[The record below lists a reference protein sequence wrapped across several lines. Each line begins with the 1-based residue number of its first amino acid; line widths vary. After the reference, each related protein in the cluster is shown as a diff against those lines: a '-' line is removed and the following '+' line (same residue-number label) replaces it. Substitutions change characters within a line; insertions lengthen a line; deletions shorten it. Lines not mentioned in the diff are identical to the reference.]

1 MFPDLVIMRRP
12 RRAGLGVLSPRRAPN
27 LGKIRR
33 RACLRLIPFPG
44 TGDVLLAPTMISH
57 PLAYVAPT
65 TRQWFFLPRAWLL
78 RRNRPQWG
86 FVELLRCLT
95 QTWCQMDDASPRWPI
110 NAHGCASWLR
120 RLVKLINF
128 RQKTS
133 CLPSVLFACY
143 AQRWYPSSVHLGCVG
158 DAVVFHVGA
167 ILSHNWLWTKC
178 FLEEGSTLVLR
189 A

>member
-1 MFPDLVIMRRP
+1 MRVSIP
-12 RRAGLGVLSPRRAPN
+12 GHVFLNFSGTAQNWMAIVVL
-27 LGKIRR
+27 
-33 RACLRLIPFPG
+33 
-44 TGDVLLAPTMISH
+44 
-57 PLAYVAPT
+57 PLCP
-65 TRQWFFLPRAWLL
+65 LPRGSSFLELDYW
-78 RRNRPQWG
+78 RNRPQWG
-86 FVELLRCLT
+86 FVELHRCLT

-110 NAHGCASWLR
+110 DAHGCASWLR
-120 RLVKLINF
+120 RLVKLIDF
-128 RQKTS
+128 QWKTS

>member
-1 MFPDLVIMRRP
+1 MYFSLILIANWDVVANPFLYFWKQRCVSPYPGMSSSILVE
-12 RRAGLGVLSPRRAPN
+12 LH
-27 LGKIRR
+27 KIGWP
-33 RACLRLIPFPG
+33 LLFRLTIP
-44 TGDVLLAPTMISH
+44 T
-57 PLAYVAPT
+57 
-65 TRQWFFLPRAWLL
+65 WFFLPRAWLL

-86 FVELLRCLT
+86 FVELHRCLT

-110 NAHGCASWLR
+110 DAHGCASWLR
-120 RLVKLINF
+120 RLVKLIDF
-128 RQKTS
+128 QWKTR
-133 CLPSVLFACY
+133 CLLSVLFACY
-143 AQRWYPSSVHLGCVG
+143 PQRWYPSLVHLGCVG

>member
-1 MFPDLVIMRRP
+1 MRVSIPGHVFLNFTRTAQKWMAIVVPPNCPLPHGSSFLELDYWEETYHSEDLLNFIG
-12 RRAGLGVLSPRRAPN
+12 ASPK
-27 LGKIRR
+27 L
-33 RACLRLIPFPG
+33 
-44 TGDVLLAPTMISH
+44 
-57 PLAYVAPT
+57 
-65 TRQWFFLPRAWLL
+65 
-78 RRNRPQWG
+78 
-86 FVELLRCLT
+86 
-95 QTWCQMDDASPRWPI
+95 WCQMDDASPWWPI
-110 NAHGCASWLR
+110 DAHGCASWLR

-128 RQKTS
+128 QWKTS

-143 AQRWYPSSVHLGCVG
+143 AQRWYPSSVHLGCVV

>member
-1 MFPDLVIMRRP
+1 MSPYPGMSSSILVELHKIGWPLLFR
-12 RRAGLGVLSPRRAPN
+12 LTILCHVVLP
-27 LGKIRR
+27 
-33 RACLRLIPFPG
+33 
-44 TGDVLLAPTMISH
+44 
-57 PLAYVAPT
+57 
-65 TRQWFFLPRAWLL
+65 WAWLL

-86 FVELLRCLT
+86 FVELHRCLT

-110 NAHGCASWLR
+110 DAHGCASWLH
-120 RLVKLINF
+120 RLVKLIDF
-128 RQKTS
+128 QWKTS

>member
-1 MFPDLVIMRRP
+1 MRI
-12 RRAGLGVLSPRRAPN
+12 S
-27 LGKIRR
+27 
-33 RACLRLIPFPG
+33 IPGHVFLNFSG
-44 TGDVLLAPTMISH
+44 TAQNWMAIVVPPH
-57 PLAYVAPT
+57 CP
-65 TRQWFFLPRAWLL
+65 LPRGSSFHELDYWEETDHSED
-78 RRNRPQWG
+78 
-86 FVELLRCLT
+86 VELHRCLT

-120 RLVKLINF
+120 RLVKLIDF
-128 RQKTS
+128 QWKTS

-143 AQRWYPSSVHLGCVG
+143 PQRWYPSSVHLGCVG

>member
-1 MFPDLVIMRRP
+1 MSLLILSHCQNKVTTLYPFLYFCKQRCISPY
-12 RRAGLGVLSPRRAPN
+12 LGMYLPQFLWNYTKLDGHCCSASLSSA
-27 LGKIRR
+27 
-33 RACLRLIPFPG
+33 
-44 TGDVLLAPTMISH
+44 T
-57 PLAYVAPT
+57 
-65 TRQWFFLPRAWLL
+65 WFFLPRAWLL

-86 FVELLRCLT
+86 FVELHRCLT

-110 NAHGCASWLR
+110 DAHGCASWLR
-120 RLVKLINF
+120 RLVKLIDF
-128 RQKTS
+128 QWKTS
-133 CLPSVLFACY
+133 CLPLVLFACY